1 MGFGTAITRT
11 TSTLTAATTS
21 LGATIAGATTTTTA
35 AAGAASGGALGATLG
50 ALRGAAD
57 GVRGGA
63 EKGSRSPTAAALTAV
78 ALGVTGILDWPLL
91 LTVGGTALV
100 VNRLTSRPDIQ
111 TRNSTATTPAPSGAK
126 STIKT
131 KAPRPR
137 GAATN
142 RPRTTPAQAEDT

>member
-21 LGATIAGATTTTTA
+21 LGATIAGATTT

-91 LTVGGTALV
+91 LTVGSTALV

-126 STIKT
+126 STIET
-131 KAPRPR
+131 KASRPR

>member
-21 LGATIAGATTTTTA
+21 LGATIAGATTT
-35 AAGAASGGALGATLG
+35 AAGAASGGALGATRG

-78 ALGVTGILDWPLL
+78 ALGATGIIDWPLL

-111 TRNSTATTPAPSGAK
+111 TRNSTTTPPAPSGAK

-142 RPRTTPAQAEDT
+142 RPRTTPAPAEDT